1 MQGAASP
8 PSWTCR
14 YALKKGVHELFACVC
29 ICVCACVG
37 VGVGVGVG
45 GWVYVRVEF
54 LLAVLR
60 QCVMYKA
67 GPV

>member
-1 MQGAASP
+1 
-8 PSWTCR
+8 
-14 YALKKGVHELFACVC
+14 
-29 ICVCACVG
+29 VG